1 MPGGQQNLLFG
12 DNFVGMHP
20 GESAYISENEYISD
34 APGCIPTIG
43 VLQPSSDMTNHH
55 LCLIA
60 AGGGSE
66 SGDFAVEVAALPVA
80 GFDAADAR

>member
-43 VLQPSSDMTNHH
+43 VLQKSSNVMRWGNGVWQYTL
-55 LCLIA
+55 LCVLTA
-60 AGGGSE
+60 ANNGATRCL
-66 SGDFAVEVAALPVA
+66 SGTFQRAT
-80 GFDAADAR
+80 